1 MEKNQTGKWTVYA
14 WTPSS
19 GAAVTGDAANITAN
33 IRIDGGAANAVDD
46 TNPTE
51 LEDGYYVFDIT
62 AAESNGDMLT
72 ICPQSSTAN
81 TKVMG
86 CPPSLH
92 TRPANFNALGISSGG
107 AVTEVN
113 LTNTCTTNTDMRGT
127 DSAYTGT
134 PPTASSIRSEIDS
147 NSTQLAAIVADT
159 DELQTNQGNWLTA
172 TGFAT
177 PANVTASTGT
187 IQADIAALNDLSA
200 ADVNAELDSAL
211 DTVISSPTAGSIA
224 DYIMRIKYT
233 ICNKLEVTEAN
244 GNSVIYN
251 DVGASFSSIT
261 AAFSSDSTTTTRKK
275 LI

>member
-92 TRPANFNALGISSGG
+92 TRPVNFNALGISSGG

-134 PPTASSIRSEIDS
+134 PPTASAILTEIDS
-147 NSTQLAAIVADT
+147 NSTQLAAILEDTGTTIPGLINDLNDLDSSDVGAIVDISLADADVVSFT
-159 DELQTNQGNWLTA
+159 DLTNALTA
-172 TGFAT
+172 TPIST
-177 PANVTASTGT
+177 P
-187 IQADIAALNDLSA
+187 
-200 ADVNAELDSAL
+200 
-211 DTVISSPTAGSIA
+211 SPGSIA

-233 ICNKLEVTEAN
+233 ICNKLEVTEDN